1 MTPRRK
7 QTTPPPPSMHSVRFY
22 KMIALSFLGLT
33 VVLFAVVMFMVSKR
47 ATIVVTT
54 TTNPVDVS
62 TSVTV
67 GSEGDIPGQIRLMTV
82 STTFASAPTGNR
94 EEPGIAVGEVTLH
107 NDSDRDQPLVKVTRL
122 LTSDDILFRI
132 NKDVIVPANGSI
144 EVGVYADV
152 EGKQGNIAPVKR
164 FRIPGLS
171 SLRQNDVY
179 ASSETSMSGG
189 IRKVGTVSD
198 EDIDIAKKKLVQLL
212 EEKAEEVTTTLST
225 DKKIVFGVTDTTIT
239 VPDNIIGEETSSF
252 VLEGVAEVI
261 AVLYDEEDV
270 TGLSEQALLK
280 HVVDDSEQ
288 LDINDSMPTVT
299 FDSYDKDDGLATL
312 EVFHDGVVT
321 LVPESKQLQ
330 KLMFYGKT
338 KDEIR
343 RYVLSLDHVSG
354 VQVRLS
360 PAWTRTVPHVPDHVN
375 IIVKQVE

>member
-82 STTFASAPTGNR
+82 STTFAGAPTGNR

-152 EGKQGNIAPVKR
+152 EV
-164 FRIPGLS
+164 
-171 SLRQNDVY
+171 
-179 ASSETSMSGG
+179 M
-189 IRKVGTVSD
+189 
-198 EDIDIAKKKLVQLL
+198 
-212 EEKAEEVTTTLST
+212 
-225 DKKIVFGVTDTTIT
+225 KI
-239 VPDNIIGEETSSF
+239 
-252 VLEGVAEVI
+252 
-261 AVLYDEEDV
+261 
-270 TGLSEQALLK
+270 
-280 HVVDDSEQ
+280 
-288 LDINDSMPTVT
+288 
-299 FDSYDKDDGLATL
+299 
-312 EVFHDGVVT
+312 
-321 LVPESKQLQ
+321 
-330 KLMFYGKT
+330 
-338 KDEIR
+338 
-343 RYVLSLDHVSG
+343 
-354 VQVRLS
+354 
-360 PAWTRTVPHVPDHVN
+360 
-375 IIVKQVE
+375 